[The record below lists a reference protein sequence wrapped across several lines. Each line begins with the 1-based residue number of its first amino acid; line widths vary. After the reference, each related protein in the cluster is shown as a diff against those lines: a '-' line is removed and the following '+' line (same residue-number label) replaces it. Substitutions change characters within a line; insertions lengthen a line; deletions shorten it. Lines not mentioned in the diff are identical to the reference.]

1 MDNIRRTHTEH
12 DAKRERER
20 GKTIIRIRTIY
31 IYFLNASFEHSKHNS
46 RARSLWAESM
56 GVQVRTH
63 AILERSEYIYVRI
76 SVIIILYESKTN
88 PDSINPISGK

>member
-12 DAKRERER
+12 DAKREREKGEKQLYALER
-20 GKTIIRIRTIY
+20 Y